1 MSDQPKTTAPRYVA
15 LPRPLR
21 AYSFREWGE
30 AHPTLQVVE
39 VDNSPVDTGLLTA
52 SGVKLYRVPETVQI
66 GFHAK
71 RKVP

>member
-1 MSDQPKTTAPRYVA
+1 MTETTSPRYVA
-15 LPRPLR
+15 MPQAPFS
-21 AYSFREWGE
+21 YSFSQWGE

-52 SGVKLYRVPETVQI
+52 SGVKLYRVPETVPI

-71 RKVP
+71 RK